1 MHIYI
6 TIISLSILK
15 NYIEITKV
23 TILNSYIVDLLIKTL
38 LYKHSYLIYIYYFL
52 FEYLNLYINI

>member
-1 MHIYI
+1 MDAYIYI

-38 LYKHSYLIYIYYFL
+38 LYKHSYFIYLL
-52 FEYLNLYINI
+52 FFI